1 MRDKTKPFTS
11 ALTGEAAILAA
22 AFCAFAASAV
32 EVKVDFSKDVRP
44 VKPMHAV
51 GQPPLLGLRDYQLF
65 RYLKEAGVPYARLH
79 DIGSSVPQC
88 RYHMVDIP
96 NVFPDFDADENDPA
110 NYDFLYTDK
119 MLAALI
125 ANGVE
130 PWFRLGVS
138 IENDC
143 KVKAYRIYPPKDY
156 AKWARICEHVIRH
169 YTEGWANGFRWKI
182 THWEIWNEP
191 DNRKDP
197 VENQQWRGTFPQFCE
212 LYAVASRHLKTKFPH
227 LKIGGYG
234 SCGYRLL
241 STPETQRD
249 KDMYHRVQCIHDFL
263 AFAKKEKL
271 PLDFFSYHSYLAPSD
286 TVSHVAIARKALD
299 DAGYAHTE
307 LSLNEWLPV
316 PSRKVLGS
324 ATQAADVCAE
334 MLGLQGTA
342 LDSAMIY
349 DARCGLGIFSPL
361 FNPYDYSPHKAYYA
375 FKAFNELYKRG
386 TEVESSS
393 SDRWV
398 TWVAAARGEK
408 DGTVVIA
415 HTGDKEVP
423 LVLDMSGR
431 VGARPSPRGGGVKC
445 KVRECRITDE
455 TRTNEIVLLPT
466 MLPHHSILVV
476 AVDCD

>member
-1 MRDKTKPFTS
+1 MRDKTKSFTS
-11 ALTGEAAILAA
+11 ALTGKAAILAA
-22 AFCAFAASAV
+22 AFCALAASAV

-79 DIGSSVPQC
+79 DIGSSVPHC

-169 YTEGWANGFRWKI
+169 YTEGWANGFKWKI

-212 LYAVASRHLKTKFPH
+212 LYAVASRHLKAKFPH

-241 STPETQRD
+241 STPEEKRD
-249 KDMYHRVQCIHDFL
+249 KDMYHRVQCLYDFL
-263 AFAKKEKL
+263 SFAKNEKL
-271 PLDFFSYHSYLAPSD
+271 PLVFFS
-286 TVSHVAIARKALD
+286 
-299 DAGYAHTE
+299 
-307 LSLNEWLPV
+307 
-316 PSRKVLGS
+316 
-324 ATQAADVCAE
+324 
-334 MLGLQGTA
+334 
-342 LDSAMIY
+342 
-349 DARCGLGIFSPL
+349 
-361 FNPYDYSPHKAYYA
+361 
-375 FKAFNELYKRG
+375 
-386 TEVESSS
+386 
-393 SDRWV
+393 
-398 TWVAAARGEK
+398 
-408 DGTVVIA
+408 
-415 HTGDKEVP
+415 
-423 LVLDMSGR
+423 
-431 VGARPSPRGGGVKC
+431 
-445 KVRECRITDE
+445 
-455 TRTNEIVLLPT
+455 
-466 MLPHHSILVV
+466 
-476 AVDCD
+476 

>member
-1 MRDKTKPFTS
+1 MREETKPFTA
-11 ALTGEAAILAA
+11 ALTGKAAILAA
-22 AFCAFAASAV
+22 AFCALTASAV
-32 EVKVDFSKDVRP
+32 EVRVDFSKDVRP

-143 KVKAYRIYPPKDY
+143 K
-156 AKWARICEHVIRH
+156 
-169 YTEGWANGFRWKI
+169 
-182 THWEIWNEP
+182 
-191 DNRKDP
+191 
-197 VENQQWRGTFPQFCE
+197 
-212 LYAVASRHLKTKFPH
+212 
-227 LKIGGYG
+227 
-234 SCGYRLL
+234 
-241 STPETQRD
+241 
-249 KDMYHRVQCIHDFL
+249 
-263 AFAKKEKL
+263 
-271 PLDFFSYHSYLAPSD
+271 
-286 TVSHVAIARKALD
+286 ALD

-316 PSRKVLGS
+316 PSRKTLGT

-334 MLGLQGTA
+334 MLGLQGTS

-408 DGTVVIA
+408 DGAVVIA

-423 LVLDMSGR
+423 LVLELCGR
-431 VGARPSPRGGGVKC
+431 NKLRPSPRGGGVKC

-455 TRTNEIVLLPT
+455 TRTNEIVPPPT
-466 MLPHHSILVV
+466 MLPPHSFLVV
-476 AVDCD
+476 TVDCD